1 MLKFFLFTGS
11 QKGGIKIKKK
21 IFFVGYGGGHI
32 TMLIPVIQALRD
44 LAEYELIVLGLTTS
58 GSKLAQYG
66 IPYIGY
72 QELVDLKEDEEALE
86 IGKRMVA
93 ELGQKAKIDE
103 AESVA
108 YLGLSYGDMIK
119 RLGEDKAREEYEA
132 KGRQAFLQLTIME
145 RAFRRFQPDLVIATN
160 SPRSEKAALLT
171 ARKMRIPAICVMDL
185 FDPREFKDR
194 IGKPGYA
201 DRVCVLSETVKENL
215 KTFGRPE
222 EEIVVTGNP
231 AFDSL
236 ANPDLEVMAEQLR
249 SRKGWTGDIMILWA
263 RQVNPNDWG
272 LYEKV
277 ESYLYALLEKHPNW
291 HLVIRPHPNDPTEFN
306 NLPDRVSLSTQQDDL
321 PTFLQASD
329 VIITV
334 NSTVGIQGVAIDKP
348 LITVELGAASPFT
361 PYGEMGFSIG
371 IQDVNLL
378 EKSILKALDGFKAP
392 ATLPKPGRATQAV
405 VEVIREM
412 LAV

>member
-1 MLKFFLFTGS
+1 MVIT
-11 QKGGIKIKKK
+11 KK
-21 IFFVGYGGGHI
+21 IFFVGYGGGHM
-32 TMLIPVIQALRD
+32 TMLIPVIQALQD
-44 LAEYELIVLGLTTS
+44 QAGYELIVLGLTTS
-58 GSKLAQYG
+58 ASKLSEAG

-72 QELVDLKEDEEALE
+72 RELVDSNEDGRALE
-86 IGKRMVA
+86 IGRSMVA
-93 ELGQKAKIDE
+93 ELGQKTKIDE

-119 RLGEDKAREEYEA
+119 RLGEEGAREEYEA

-145 RAFRRFQPDLVIATN
+145 RAFRKFQPDLVIATN
-160 SPRSEKAALLT
+160 SPRTEKAALLT
-171 ARKMRIPAICVMDL
+171 ARQMGIPAICIMDL

-222 EEIVVTGNP
+222 EEIIVTGNP

-236 ANPDLEVMAEQLR
+236 ANPDLRVLAEQLR
-249 SRKGWTGDIMILWA
+249 SRKGWAGDKVILWA

-277 ESYLYALLEKHPNW
+277 ESHLYGLLEKHPDW
-291 HLVIRPHPNDPTEFN
+291 HLVIRPHPNDPTQFN
-306 NLPDRVSLSTQQDDL
+306 HLPDRVSLSTQQDDL

-334 NSTVGIQGVAIDKP
+334 NSTVGMQGVAIGKP

-371 IQDVNLL
+371 IHSVDLL
-378 EKSILKALDGFKAP
+378 EESIQKALDGFKAP
-392 ATLPKPGRATQAV
+392 ETLPEPGYATLAV
-405 VEVIREM
+405 VGVIRE
-412 LAV
+412 LLVP